1 MDDNALVGQVH
12 RFVVVGA
19 GGIGTWLTAGL
30 VRLLEWKYPGSG
42 LIIVDGDNFEAKNL
56 ERQDF
61 TKLGN
66 KAVVKA
72 AELAPHFPRTTII
85 PVAKWVVADDH
96 SGVTS
101 ADDDDAGKITARQLL
116 RDHDI
121 VFAVVD
127 NFAARKILFDAATG
141 LSNVDVFTGGND
153 DDLFGSIYHYQKRDG
168 VEITAHPG
176 EFHPEYHNP
185 PDKNPGEL
193 SCQDRAQIDGGTQ
206 LLATNMAV
214 ASYLLGRVHH
224 ILVSSQSPEQTEIFF
239 DLGIGK
245 AEPYNRMHALSESVS
260 ISANHVHSTL

>member
-1 MDDNALVGQVH
+1 MSQNSTH

-42 LIIVDGDNFEAKNL
+42 LIIVDGDTYEAKNK

-66 KAVVKA
+66 KAVVKVS
-72 AELAPHFPRTTII
+72 ELAPQFPNTTII
-85 PVAKWVVADDH
+85 PVAKWVVADDF
-96 SGVTS
+96 SGVSTE
-101 ADDDDAGKITARQLL
+101 DDDGVGKIPVSQLI
-116 RDHDI
+116 RENDI

-127 NFAARKILFDAATG
+127 NFAARKILFDAAAN
-141 LSNVDVFTGGND
+141 LANIDVFTGGND
-153 DDLFGSIYHYQKRDG
+153 DNLFGSIYHYQKRDG
-168 VEITAHPG
+168 IEITAHPG

-193 SCQDRAQIDGGTQ
+193 SCQDRAEIEGGTQ

-214 ASYLLGRVHH
+214 ASFLLGRVQHV
-224 ILVSSQSPEQTEIFF
+224 LVSNQSPEQTEIFF

-245 AEPYNRMHALSESVS
+245 SEPYNRMHHQ
-260 ISANHVHSTL
+260 HVHVSAPASDLDTPVTV

>member
-1 MDDNALVGQVH
+1 MSDGNVH

-42 LIIVDGDNFEAKNL
+42 LIIVDGDTYEAKNK

-61 TKLGN
+61 TKIGN

-72 AELAPHFPRTTII
+72 SELAPQFPNTTII
-85 PVAKWVVADDH
+85 PVAKWVVADDF
-96 SGVTS
+96 SGVAS
-101 ADDDDAGKITARQLL
+101 ADDDGVGKIAASQLI
-116 RDHDI
+116 RDGDV

-127 NFAARKILFDAATG
+127 NFAARKILFDAAAQ
-141 LSNVDVFTGGND
+141 LHNIDVFTGGND
-153 DDLFGSIYHYQKRDG
+153 DHLFGSIYHYQKRNG
-168 VEITAHPG
+168 IEITAHPG

-193 SCQDRAQIDGGTQ
+193 SCQDRAEIEGGTQ

-214 ASYLLGRVHH
+214 ASFLLGRVQHV
-224 ILVSSQSPEQTEIFF
+224 LVSSQSPEQTEIFF

-245 AEPYNRMHALSESVS
+245 SEPYNRMHQHD
-260 ISANHVHSTL
+260 ANVPTYSSDIDTPVTV